1 MLLLTFAKSW
11 TLLAFGLTCCYIQ
24 RSAVMA
30 EVYSALSH
38 TQRIR
43 DIELELN
50 DALQD
55 YIEEQET
62 RLAAIKRFATEV
74 KHSVDLSAEGSPGS
88 YIGHPVNM
96 YLMIKRFVNEW
107 PQVEKVV
114 EEQSNSEA
122 FLLDRLASS
131 KSKFPTSEDLTGA
144 ITAIKRLQEVYA
156 LKPVDFS
163 EGRFGFKPK
172 TGYLLGPKDTY
183 KIGRESYLDGDMVG
197 TAEWMTETLRLMDL
211 GVSNGAQAPRR
222 TDVLDHLAFAEFKN
236 GDGRKALNHTLELI
250 KIDPENTR
258 AKNNLAFFTQEMKR
272 DESKFTKKEEEK
284 KNVPSYKW
292 MKSRLSQ
299 DVFENFN
306 WHVERDIYK
315 RLCRGEKLPTS
326 PQTPRRLMC
335 WYFRGDPLCIIKP
348 CKMERV
354 FTNPD
359 IVIFRDVITDKEVDE
374 VRQISEPLLN
384 RATVHNPITG
394 HLETAHYRISKNC
407 WLSGREHGEVIDRV
421 ERRIAAMTRLN
432 LETAEGFQVQNY
444 GLAGQYDPH
453 FDFSRD
459 LANSSLG
466 SLGTGNRIAT
476 VLVWMSQ
483 VESGGATVFPYVGA
497 RILPQKGDAVF
508 WHNLLR
514 SGDGDFRTRH
524 AGCPVLSGIKWVAN
538 KWIHEYGNEFHRPCS
553 LRRDE

>member
-1 MLLLTFAKSW
+1 
-11 TLLAFGLTCCYIQ
+11 
-24 RSAVMA
+24 MA

-272 DESKFTKKEEEK
+272 DENPENTRAKNNLAFFTQEMKRDESKFTKKEEEK

-315 RLCRGEKLPTS
+315 RLCRGEKLPT
-326 PQTPRRLMC
+326 
-335 WYFRGDPLCIIKP
+335 
-348 CKMERV
+348 
-354 FTNPD
+354 
-359 IVIFRDVITDKEVDE
+359 
-374 VRQISEPLLN
+374 LN

>member
-1 MLLLTFAKSW
+1 
-11 TLLAFGLTCCYIQ
+11 
-24 RSAVMA
+24 MA

-222 TDVLDHLAFAEFKN
+222 TDVLDHLAFAEFKC
-236 GDGRKALNHTLELI
+236 G
-250 KIDPENTR
+250 
-258 AKNNLAFFTQEMKR
+258 
-272 DESKFTKKEEEK
+272 
-284 KNVPSYKW
+284 V
-292 MKSRLSQ
+292 
-299 DVFENFN
+299 
-306 WHVERDIYK
+306 
-315 RLCRGEKLPTS
+315 
-326 PQTPRRLMC
+326 
-335 WYFRGDPLCIIKP
+335 
-348 CKMERV
+348 
-354 FTNPD
+354 D
-359 IVIFRDVITDKEVDE
+359 IV
-374 VRQISEPLLN
+374 
-384 RATVHNPITG
+384 G
-394 HLETAHYRISKNC
+394 
-407 WLSGREHGEVIDRV
+407 
-421 ERRIAAMTRLN
+421 
-432 LETAEGFQVQNY
+432 
-444 GLAGQYDPH
+444 
-453 FDFSRD
+453 
-459 LANSSLG
+459 LG
-466 SLGTGNRIAT
+466 SVGLGSVGFGSVGFGSVGFGCVGLGCAG
-476 VLVWMSQ
+476 L
-483 VESGGATVFPYVGA
+483 GYVGLGIVGLGSA
-497 RILPQKGDAVF
+497 GLCSVGLGSAGLGSVGLGSAV
-508 WHNLLR
+508 LGSVGLVS
-514 SGDGDFRTRH
+514 SGLGSFGLGSVGLGS
-524 AGCPVLSGIKWVAN
+524 AGLGSVGLGSVELGSAGLGSAGLGSVGLGSAGLGSVGLGSVGLGSVGLGSV
-538 KWIHEYGNEFHRPCS
+538 ELDSVGLGS
-553 LRRDE
+553 VGLGSAGLDS